1 MAEKPA
7 KVIRAVFE
15 LAVLLLALGVI
26 FGGLALIVLFS
37 PWSQTV
43 LSKLLSYDVRF
54 GIELLA
60 FLTIAALIV
69 LLSALVVY
77 SKNIVHSA
85 LYLLGSFAGVATLY
99 IFLNA
104 PFVGVAQVLVYIG
117 AVGVLLLFA
126 VMLTRKT
133 MVNYKTVIL
142 SLAFLAA
149 LFASLSIAPWGQVEQ
164 QPYTFEPREGLRMPE
179 SGVGDIGTEI
189 FTIYVFPFEVLALVL
204 TAALVGAIYIARK
217 EAA

>member
-7 KVIRAVFE
+7 NVIKAIFE
-15 LAVLLLALGVI
+15 LVVLLLALSVI
-26 FGGLALIVLFS
+26 FGGLALIVFLS
-37 PWSQTV
+37 PWSQTI
-43 LSKLLSYDVRF
+43 LNKLLSYDVRF
-54 GIELLA
+54 AIELLA

-69 LLSALVVY
+69 LMSALVVY

-85 LYLLGSFAGVATLY
+85 LYLLGTFAGVATLY

-133 MVNYKTVIL
+133 IM
-142 SLAFLAA
+142 
-149 LFASLSIAPWGQVEQ
+149 E
-164 QPYTFEPREGLRMPE
+164 E
-179 SGVGDIGTEI
+179 SHGEI
-189 FTIYVFPFEVLALVL
+189 
-204 TAALVGAIYIARK
+204 
-217 EAA
+217 